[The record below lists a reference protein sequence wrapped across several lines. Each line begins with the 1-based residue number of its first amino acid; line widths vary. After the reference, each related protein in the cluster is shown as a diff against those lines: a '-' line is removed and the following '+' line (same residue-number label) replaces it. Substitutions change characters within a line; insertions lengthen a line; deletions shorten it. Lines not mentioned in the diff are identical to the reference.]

1 MASGSA
7 AKGDP
12 ISRPRSLVTA
22 TLNGAPVEVVFAGLT
37 PELVGLMQVNFKVP
51 GLVPGSY
58 ALVVTANGEKS
69 NAAMVT
75 VR

>member
-1 MASGSA
+1 M
-7 AKGDP
+7 
-12 ISRPRSLVTA
+12 TA
-22 TLNGAPVEVVFAGLT
+22 TLNGVPVEVAFAGLT
-37 PELVGLMQVNFKVP
+37 PEFMGLMKVNFKVRSFA
-51 GLVPGSY
+51 PGSY